1 VVFADVGDRL
11 TLVGGEKLELEVVGP
26 TARAAGAGGDNLV
39 LKAARALG
47 ERVEGLRLGRFRLDK
62 QLPVAEAGEGYSEG
76 DTCEALV
83 GMHRLALATRDRR
96 GQERAGRS
104 LPPGGGKGR
113 PGPYCFNTP
122 KFTCVLL

>member
-1 VVFADVGDRL
+1 VRFCDNQAPTFEGLQHGRVQQERLPTPASGEGRPLASHHVMPFVEGETLRDRL
-11 TLVGGEKLELEVVGP
+11 N
-26 TARAAGAGGDNLV
+26 R
-39 LKAARALG
+39 
-47 ERVEGLRLGRFRLDK
+47 DK

-104 LPPGGGKGR
+104 LPPRGGKGR
-113 PGPYCFNTP
+113 PRPYCFNTP